1 MTLTRTTCLL
11 SLVMASGCCHL
22 RQSFNARPPQPVPA
36 EVAARVAYTKPNPL
50 VCAESNMVS
59 TAHFA
64 IDRITMTA
72 VADRTNRTLALDYYR
87 PVGTNR
93 TPIIVVL
100 PILGGGYPLEKIF
113 CAYFARHGMA
123 ALLVR
128 RESLKRTIDHL
139 GEIND
144 ALLYSAIDARQ
155 AIDWVETRPEL
166 DASRL
171 GVFGI
176 SMGGIRAAFL
186 TPLDTRIRASVIGLA
201 GCDLPYIIAY
211 STEPGLTRRR
221 NGYLKKCHLR
231 ECDLVGEL
239 KKTITCDPLATA
251 ACIDPAKVLMVL
263 ATCDTSVPTKKG
275 LELRK
280 AMGKPET
287 VFLPT
292 GHYSAILFLPYLE
305 SASVRFFKEK
315 FAGQ

>member
-11 SLVMASGCCHL
+11 SLVIASGCCHL
-22 RQSFNARPPQPVPA
+22 RQSSKPHPPQPVPA
-36 EVAARVAYTKPNPL
+36 EVAALVAYTKPNPL
-50 VCAESNMVS
+50 VCTESNLLTDARFTVS
-59 TAHFA
+59 RIA
-64 IDRITMTA
+64 ISA
-72 VADRTNRTLALDYYR
+72 VADRTNRILSLDYYR

-93 TPIIVVL
+93 MPVIVVL
-100 PILGGGYPLEKIF
+100 PIIGGGYPLEKMF

-128 RESLKRTIDHL
+128 RESLKRTLDRL
-139 GEIND
+139 EEIND

-155 AIDWVETRPEL
+155 AMDWVETRPEL

-201 GCDLPYIIAY
+201 GGDLPYIITY

-221 NGYLKKCHLR
+221 NGYMKKGHLT
-231 ECDLVGEL
+231 ECDLVQEL
-239 KKTITCDPLATA
+239 KKTITCDPLSTA
-251 ACIDPAKVLMVL
+251 PSIDPTKVLMVL

-275 LELRK
+275 LELRR

-287 VFLPT
+287 IFLPT
-292 GHYSAILFLPYLE
+292 GHYSAVLFLPYLE
-305 SASVRFFKEK
+305 SACLRFFKEK
-315 FAGQ
+315 FTGG